1 MEERIQKLIAAA
13 GLCSRRT
20 AETYLRQ
27 GRVTVNGRTAALGDK
42 ADSMADEILV
52 DGKPLPGRE
61 TFRYLMLNKPRG
73 YACSLSDPH
82 AEHLVTELLS
92 GCGERVYPVG
102 RLDVDSEG
110 LLLLTNDGALAHRLL
125 HPSFGAEKVYLVTVT
140 GFRPGC
146 VERIEA
152 IRDLDGEPIAPVK
165 VELREESGGET
176 LLSFTLHQGRK
187 RQIRRMCRKVGLSV
201 RRLQRIMEHGVSL
214 GDLPEGC
221 WRELTAGEICLLRGQ
236 ERENTTG
243 GEPVG

>member
-1 MEERIQKLIAAA
+1 MEERIQKLMAAA
-13 GLCSRRT
+13 GLCSRRA

-27 GRVTVNGRTAALGDK
+27 GRVTVNGRTAALGDR
-42 ADSMADEILV
+42 ADSAADEILV
-52 DGKPLPGRE
+52 DGRPLPVRE
-61 TFRYLMLNKPRG
+61 AFRYLLLNKPRG

-82 AEHLVTELLS
+82 AAHLVTELIS

-140 GFRPGC
+140 GFHPGC
-146 VERIEA
+146 AEQLEA
-152 IRDLDGEPIAPVK
+152 IRILDGEPIAQVK
-165 VELREESGGET
+165 VEVRAENGREA
-176 LLSFTLHQGRK
+176 LLAFTLHQGRK
-187 RQIRRMCRKVGLSV
+187 RQIRRMCRRVGLSV
-201 RRLQRIMEHGVSL
+201 RRLRRISEHGIAL

-221 WRELTAGEICLLRGQ
+221 WRELTAEEVRLLRFGDQ
-236 ERENTTG
+236 ENSTG